1 MSKWD
6 RVRDSFERSH
16 SSLGFPEA
24 VFENWTGDTEYNPDT
39 GQMEGGEWKE
49 IATIDVEIVPPS
61 VDSTV
66 SVESG
71 TSLGFDTSLRFPA
84 DVESD
89 GYSDEGYSLDV
100 YGDPT
105 IVVYGEDAEKPTRV
119 TVEGITYEV
128 QGDPTE
134 HGSGMVMLRVTEK

>member
-16 SSLGFPEA
+16 ADFGFPTA
-24 VFENWTGDTEYNPDT
+24 TFENWTGDTVYDPDT

-71 TSLGFDTSLRFPA
+71 TSLGFDTSL
-84 DVESD
+84 
-89 GYSDEGYSLDV
+89 GSLL
-100 YGDPT
+100 T
-105 IVVYGEDAEKPTRV
+105 WSQTATV
-119 TVEGITYEV
+119 TKATV
-128 QGDPTE
+128 
-134 HGSGMVMLRVTEK
+134 